1 MTLAGRVRIRS
12 SFHQPPQTMIGPA
25 PLPRPPDPKAEIP
38 NEGELAWQLAG
49 EVAPTFPSA
58 GRAELFLKLGCGDHF
73 DAIVDM
79 LEAVRQN
86 HLQLSP
92 SLLSRIGHWQR
103 GYVGS
108 SGEAVVLGLLEEAP
122 FTNSARDDRPGG

>member
-12 SFHQPPQTMIGPA
+12 SFHSPPQTVVSPE
-25 PLPRPPDPKAEIP
+25 PFPRPPDLKGEIP
-38 NEGELAWQLAG
+38 NEGELAWQLAS
-49 EVAPTFPSA
+49 EVAPTLPSA
-58 GRAELFLKLGCGDHF
+58 DKTELFLKLGCGDHF

-79 LEAVRQN
+79 LDAVGQK
-86 HLQLSP
+86 HLQISA

-108 SGEAVVLGLLEEAP
+108 SGEADVLGLLGEAR
-122 FTNSARDDRPGG
+122 FTISARDDRPDG